1 MQKTFIIAAVLS
13 LLGMLPSCNR
23 CEQCTATQG
32 DFGEVTREICG
43 RRAQR
48 NQLVTEL
55 ESDTIGVGPWV
66 CE

>member
-1 MQKTFIIAAVLS
+1 MQKSFIIASAVLLIAS
-13 LLGMLPSCNR
+13 LPSCNR

-32 DFGEVTREICG
+32 EFGEVTREICG

-48 NQLVTEL
+48 NQLVAEL